1 MTVDLNG
8 FSKGMTKAGYG
19 LIASAAMTAVFIGAS
34 ILLSKRNDGR
44 FDDNDD
50 NDDGQS
56 DGSPAQSHDDSDDGL
71 EGLEAAMS
79 YDDEF
84 IDDLDA
90 AMSYDEVLKAQ
101 MSELAQDKSDKIRY
115 DLYMMNDRKD
125 FMSAIS
131 YLDGLTNDLISA
143 PLASLTGC
151 LPDHVI
157 KIIGQYTDAQSIAD
171 KMSFLMDNYYCI
183 IHAWFSAVEA
193 LDERARSEALDNGRL
208 PKNFSSHT
216 YR

>member
-19 LIASAAMTAVFIGAS
+19 LIASAAMTAVFVGAS

-44 FDDNDD
+44 LDDNDNND
-50 NDDGQS
+50 ND
-56 DGSPAQSHDDSDDGL
+56 DGSPAQSHDDGL

-101 MSELAQDKSDKIRY
+101 MSKLAQDKSDKIRC
-115 DLYMMNDRKD
+115 DLYMNDRKD
-125 FMSAIS
+125 FISAIS